1 MQYCFCY
8 QFHMSESRW
17 SRDQYCFLPVPH
29 VWEQGVQGPVL
40 CFLPVP
46 HVWEQGVQGP
56 VLFLTSSSCL
66 RAGCSCRAQSCFFPV
81 PHVWEQVF
89 QGTVLFLTS
98 SICLRAGCSGPSSV
112 SYQFHMSE
120 SSVSR
125 AQTCFLP
132 VPHVWEQEVQGPVHQ
147 AEQGP
152 SQQGWTHNQKDRF
165 YSKMTIKKLIAYLL
179 TEDQKIIN
187 QFTFFKLLI
196 ARNMLSHT
204 VFLFVTLSL

>member
-1 MQYCFCY
+1 MRARCPGTCSY
-8 QFHMSESRW
+8 QFHISDSRG
-17 SRDQYCFLPVPH
+17 SRDHAVLFLLPVPH
-29 VWEQGVQGPVL
+29 VWEQV
-40 CFLPVP
+40 
-46 HVWEQGVQGP
+46 VQGP

-66 RAGCSCRAQSCFFPV
+66 GAGCPGPSPVFLTSSTWLRAGCSCRAESCFFPV

-98 SICLRAGCSGPSSV
+98 SICLRAGCSGSSSV
-112 SYQFHMSE
+112 SCQFHMSE

-132 VPHVWEQEVQGPVHQ
+132 VPHVWEQVVQGPVHQ

-165 YSKMTIKKLIAYLL
+165 YSKMTIKKINSIL
-179 TEDQKIIN
+179 TDWGSENYKPV
-187 QFTFFKLLI
+187 
-196 ARNMLSHT
+196 H
-204 VFLFVTLSL
+204 VF

>member
-1 MQYCFCY
+1 MRAKCPGTCSY
-8 QFHMSESRW
+8 QFHISDSRG
-17 SRDQYCFLPVPH
+17 SRDHAVLFLLPVPH
-29 VWEQGVQGPVL
+29 VWEQV
-40 CFLPVP
+40 
-46 HVWEQGVQGP
+46 VQGP

-66 RAGCSCRAQSCFFPV
+66 GAGCPGPSPVFLTSSTCLRAGCPGTSPVSYQFHMSESRVFRAQSCFFPV

-98 SICLRAGCSGPSSV
+98 SICLRAGCSGSSSV
-112 SYQFHMSE
+112 SCQFHMSE

-165 YSKMTIKKLIAYLL
+165 YSKMTIKK
-179 TEDQKIIN
+179 N
-187 QFTFFKLLI
+187 
-196 ARNMLSHT
+196 
-204 VFLFVTLSL
+204 